1 MFKGFYTIWPG
12 DLVFNQVKVIYAILI
27 EDHPWI
33 IAVKFDLIWTFSIVG
48 DDV

>member
-27 EDHPWI
+27 EDNPRVI
-33 IAVKFDLIWTFSIVG
+33 PVKCG
-48 DDV
+48 